1 MNYQLTKQSSSEE
14 IKKYFNAV
22 LKLAKAS
29 EEFPVNLDEV
39 WPLVYSEKSKAVR
52 ALKENFIENVD
63 FNTVAQNGEGGK
75 FSAIDY
81 YLTLSCMEF
90 FIARKVR
97 AVFEV
102 YRQVF
107 HKVAEHPKRIK
118 EPTSTKIRAS
128 LEWVKGV
135 KDLLN
140 LNDSSTLTMIKQIGD
155 PLGLPTPDYTP
166 SKGVLKSA
174 GELLKENGCEIS
186 AQAFNQKMIEK
197 GFMIELTRPS
207 SKGSVKKFK
216 SITGEGLNYGENQV
230 NPNNPKST
238 QPLYYV
244 DKFIEL
250 LVLLNLI
257 RSDISKNIEVGV

>member
-1 MNYQLTKQSSSEE
+1 MTQLSKTSSSEE
-14 IKKYFNAV
+14 IKKYFNAI
-22 LKLAKAS
+22 LKLQSAS

-39 WPLVYSEKSKAVR
+39 WPLVYERKDSAVDS
-52 ALKENFIENVD
+52 LKRDFIQNVD
-63 FNTVAQNGEGGK
+63 YQVFRQNPEKGRPSE
-75 FSAIDY
+75 SY
-81 YLTLSCMEF
+81 YISVSCLEF

-102 YRQVF
+102 YRKVF
-107 HKVAEHPKRIK
+107 HKAAETVKQLNQ
-118 EPTSTKIRAS
+118 PTPTRVRAS
-128 LEWVKGV
+128 IEWVKGV

-155 PLGLPTPDYTP
+155 PLGLPTPDYTQ

-174 GELLKENGCEIS
+174 GELLKENGIAIS
-186 AQAFNQKMIEK
+186 AQVFNQKMIEK
-197 GFMIELTRPS
+197 GYMVELTRPS

-238 QPLYYV
+238 QPLYYEE
-244 DKFIEL
+244 KFFEL
-250 LVLLNLI
+250 LTLLELKQI
-257 RSDISKNIEVGV
+257 A

>member
-1 MNYQLTKQSSSEE
+1 MKQLSKTSSSEE
-14 IKKYFNAV
+14 IKKYFNAI

-52 ALKENFIENVD
+52 ALRENFIEDVD
-63 FNTVAQNGEGGK
+63 FTTVAQNGEGGK
-75 FSAIDY
+75 FASTNY
-81 YLTLSCMEF
+81 FLSVSCLEF

-102 YRQVF
+102 YRKVF
-107 HKVAEHPKRIK
+107 HKAAETVKQLNQ
-118 EPTSTKIRAS
+118 PTPTRVRAS
-128 LEWVKGV
+128 IEWVKGV

-155 PLGLPTPDYTP
+155 PLGLPTPDYTQ
-166 SKGVLKSA
+166 SKGILKSA
-174 GELLKENGCEIS
+174 GELLKENGIAIS
-186 AQAFNQKMIEK
+186 AQVFNQKMIEK
-197 GFMIELTRPS
+197 GYMVELTRPS
-207 SKGSVKKFK
+207 SKGGVKKFK

-238 QPLYYV
+238 QPLYYEE
-244 DKFIEL
+244 KFFEL
-250 LVLLNLI
+250 LTLLELKQI
-257 RSDISKNIEVGV
+257 A